1 MRFNPKLGGSNPS
14 QAVRLIWFHLF
25 FLSPM
30 AAIAYV
36 SVYELKDAGEDALIR
51 VLLILAVSLTVSIF
65 CAIAQPIHI
74 IDESI
79 MTIAGRAN
87 LCLAVVDTI
96 IVVILIRNPSS
107 AELACQL
114 GSTCRTYPVG
124 WVALAGMHYC
134 YAIWAYAT
142 MLIDSR

>member
-1 MRFNPKLGGSNPS
+1 
-14 QAVRLIWFHLF
+14 
-25 FLSPM
+25 
-30 AAIAYV
+30 
-36 SVYELKDAGEDALIR
+36 
-51 VLLILAVSLTVSIF
+51 VSIF

-79 MTIAGRAN
+79 TTIAGRAN
-87 LCLAVVDTI
+87 LRLAVVDTI

-107 AELACQL
+107 AELVCQL

-134 YAIWAYAT
+134 SAIWAYAT